1 MITSNKQGRNKTT
14 QAQRSSL
21 YTSIQVTVIL
31 AGKRVSSA
39 RDGNFKYV
47 HVAWIPAVHAGM
59 TGFVTFVYN
68 DESVPHGGVSWTLV
82 QYVGNAQL
90 AYA

>member
-1 MITSNKQGRNKTT
+1 MLFVLVPKLQL
-14 QAQRSSL
+14 SSL

-47 HVAWIPAVHAGM
+47 HVAWIPAIHAGM
-59 TGFVTFVYN
+59 TSFLTFVYN
-68 DESVPHGGVSWTLV
+68 DESSSLGTRRTVKNEWF
-82 QYVGNAQL
+82 
-90 AYA
+90 

>member
-1 MITSNKQGRNKTT
+1 M
-14 QAQRSSL
+14 SSL
-21 YTSIQVTVIL
+21 VVIHILQVTVIP

-39 RDGNFKYV
+39 RDGNLKYV

-68 DESVPHGGVSWTLV
+68 DENFGLGTSGVINPSVLQAIRGIS
-82 QYVGNAQL
+82 
-90 AYA
+90 

>member
-1 MITSNKQGRNKTT
+1 MIFLRWFPSKLQL
-14 QAQRSSL
+14 SSL
-21 YTSIQVTVIL
+21 YTSIQVTVIP

-68 DESVPHGGVSWTLV
+68 DESSSLGIQSGKI
-82 QYVGNAQL
+82 
-90 AYA
+90 